1 MQLRVLETIIYPK
14 QLISRLNLQKTMLI
28 IILWQLRQ
36 KGIHLFQAKHR
47 FLYKK
52 K

>member
-14 QLISRLNLQKTMLI
+14 QLISRLHLQKTTLI
-28 IILWQLRQ
+28 IILYLLQQ
-36 KGIHLFQAKHR
+36 KGIHLFQERHK

-52 K
+52 E